1 MLDTV
6 QDILCIILIVG
17 SSLLFL
23 WLLERFWPGDKRIKH
38 NDIIGWQLG
47 VLGTT
52 YAVILG
58 FMLYTVWINF
68 GAADLN
74 ADAEANAVVNV
85 YRLADGLPDKQR
97 TQIQRTARAYAD
109 AVVLRR
115 RASKGLADDGYV
127 CDGKPSPWLPHLALA
142 SRMLTTL
149 SRALRLS
156 PASQHAPA
164 PKEPPSPVSYFERMG
179 MERGNEPD
187 TN

>member
-1 MLDTV
+1 MT
-6 QDILCIILIVG
+6 
-17 SSLLFL
+17 
-23 WLLERFWPGDKRIKH
+23 
-38 NDIIGWQLG
+38 IIGSLMPRRSPHNIAFSASSEPRLTPPPDLTGDARQVFLDL
-47 VLGTT
+47 VC
-52 YAVILG
+52 ACR
-58 FMLYTVWINF
+58 
-68 GAADLN
+68 ADFFT
-74 ADAEANAVVNV
+74 EAHTPL
-85 YRLADGLPDKQR
+85 LA
-97 TQIQRTARAYAD
+97 AYAD